1 MDKYRC
7 HDAGQPRKKNYDC
20 DEINILKDYF
30 SSEYE
35 FDAREKRI
43 ERIKLEKEKAN
54 LNSHSAIID
63 GILPQPNDNEIP
75 APEELFQD
83 NPGFIQQMKARNMI
97 EYIVEVSE
105 TLCDNMKEYLCSL
118 KKIEKNKLLNDIL
131 KLRRPEICAEID
143 KEDLENLNLIS
154 IMDFRQEKHI
164 RIKDISDYD
173 VHREALL
180 ERIGYFLANPCDVQK

>member
-1 MDKYRC
+1 MDKYKC

-35 FDAREKRI
+35 FDAREKLI
-43 ERIKLEKEKAN
+43 ERIKLDKGKTN
-54 LNSHSAIID
+54 INSRSAIKD
-63 GILPQPNDNEIP
+63 GPQPNDNQIST
-75 APEELFQD
+75 PEELFQD
-83 NPGFIQQMKARNMI
+83 NPKFIEQVKAGKMSG
-97 EYIVEVSE
+97 YFVEIRE
-105 TLCDNMKEYLCSL
+105 TLYDNMEEYLCIL
-118 KKIEKNKLLNDIL
+118 KKIEKNKLLNDVL
-131 KLRRPEICAEID
+131 KLRRPGICAEID

-154 IMDFRQEKHI
+154 IMDFRQEKHV

-180 ERIGYFLANPCDVQK
+180 EKIAYFLANPCDV